1 MDHYNTLVEDMFN
14 GYPIK
19 VVAGFCISGC
29 SLYNTDIN
37 NAARGMIYLAT
48 PF

>member
-14 GYPIK
+14 IK
-19 VVAGFCISGC
+19 FVAGFCISGC